1 MSPHNDA
8 EPFEGAKADK
18 REQIVQA
25 AVEVLRTEGVAA
37 CTARRIAD
45 ASPLTKSSLH
55 YYFDDVQQ
63 VVDLAMARL
72 MNEYVARISG
82 AAAAAPDPLSAFW
95 AAVEAFLV
103 LGTSHPRRIPML
115 WFEYVITAV
124 RRGRTDLIRQIIATG
139 RGVFEDLLSAAG
151 IPDPGPRARIVVA
164 VLAGVVYEQ
173 SILPRDMGGVLRDLS
188 VAIAVPLPERE
199 GAGT

>member
-1 MSPHNDA
+1 LETSRA
-8 EPFEGAKADK
+8 EK

-55 YYFDDVQQ
+55 YYFEDVQQ

-72 MNEYVARISG
+72 MNEYIARISG
-82 AAAAAPDPLSAFW
+82 AAAAASDPLAAFW
-95 AAVEAFLV
+95 AAVETFLV

-124 RRGRTDLIRQIIATG
+124 RRGRTELIRQIIVTGREVFEELVAATG
-139 RGVFEDLLSAAG
+139 AD
-151 IPDPGPRARIVVA
+151 DPGPRARVVVA

-173 SILPRDMGGVLRDLS
+173 SIRPRDLGEVLEDLS
-188 VAIAVPLPERE
+188 TAIGIPLPERE
-199 GAGT
+199 GVV